1 MAIITKES
9 DTYRVSERVKLE
21 FGDMFRATG
30 GPYYLLRDET
40 GKKIKSSM
48 AAKGPFRFHSYHER
62 GRKKWIVAY
71 STKEGG
77 YVALPLTRWKTV
89 DLVNFVNRPYKVT
102 SKMRP
107 KR

>member
-1 MAIITKES
+1 MALTTKES
-9 DTYRVSERVKLE
+9 DTYQVSARVKLE
-21 FGDMFRATG
+21 PGDMFRVTG

-40 GKKIKSSM
+40 GKRVKSSM
-48 AAKGPFRFHSYHER
+48 AAKGPFRFHSYNER
-62 GRKKWIVAY
+62 GRKKWIVAF
-71 STKEGG
+71 SKKEGG

-89 DLVNFVNRPYKVT
+89 DLDNFVNRPYKVT

>member
-1 MAIITKES
+1 MTTVEH
-9 DTYRVSERVKLE
+9 DEYRVSDRVKLE
-21 FGDMFRATG
+21 PGDMFRAVG

-48 AAKGPFRFHSYHER
+48 AAKGPFRFHAYCER
-62 GRKKWIVAY
+62 GRKKWIIAY
-71 STKEGG
+71 SKKEGG

-89 DLVNFVNRPYKVT
+89 DLDNFVNRPYKVT
-102 SKMRP
+102 SKMRV